1 MRAAAILGAMVALAA
16 PATARPVVAAA
27 SGAIAAVHPPGSQV
41 GDDDRLELRA
51 GDAMVLVT
59 RAGTRNLAGP
69 AALQL
74 DPDAEPTLAAAGVL
88 ALPDPVQLA
97 ALPPAAD
104 PPGLWTIDVAHSDT
118 VCVADRLAIALW
130 RADTSAPLALQLSRR
145 GVPTAVPFGV
155 GQAIAMVPP
164 TVAVAD
170 NDVLTL
176 HGPGRPVT
184 LTIRMIRAPKRLD
197 TLAAALV
204 KAGCQGQLARLAAL
218 TRLAD

>member
-1 MRAAAILGAMVALAA
+1 MLAA
-16 PATARPVVAAA
+16 PAAARPVVAAA
-27 SGAIAAVHPPGSQV
+27 SGAIAAAHPPGSQLD
-41 GDDDRLELRA
+41 DDDRVALRA
-51 GDAMVLVT
+51 GDELVIVT
-59 RAGTRNLAGP
+59 RGGTRRLVGP
-69 AALQL
+69 VAVTL
-74 DPDAEPTLAAAGVL
+74 DPDAEPAPAQAALL

-97 ALPPAAD
+97 ALPPHGE
-104 PPGLWTIDVAHSDT
+104 PPGLWTIDIGRSDT

-130 RADTSAPLALQLSRR
+130 RGETASPLALQLLRR
-145 GVPTAVPFGV
+145 GVPTAIPFAT

-184 LTIRMIRAPKRLD
+184 LTVRMIRPPRRLD
-197 TLAAALV
+197 GLAAALV

-218 TRLAD
+218 SRLPD